1 MDLSRDDLK
10 QAMIDAMKESGRDIN
25 LSTDDL
31 EKSLKALTKQTKD
44 NKSTM
49 GGLLKDMITGQ
60 KSYKDLSYTIR
71 DLDKKIEELGE
82 NTDTAS
88 KKQRESLQVQRENMQ
103 LVQQQ
108 NAAQRAAVE
117 GLTTFTKSVG
127 ATAGRTVGNF
137 ARNLQDGAGAFT
149 LAGGLMEGALDGINA
164 GAQALG
170 GGLTTIGSTMA
181 VSTIPQVRALGI
193 VSAGAGIA
201 ISALGSAAA
210 LGKSVVSFLVK
221 EMEKTIS
228 NYQKISAAG
237 ALFADGMTGMR
248 TAASQSFLT
257 INQFGEVLSKMS
269 GTFAESGLSVG
280 GAVKMIGQVGKVMG
294 DANNPN
300 SIRGR
305 LLALGYSFQEQVELQ
320 AEVMS
325 DMRKANS
332 VYLNDPQKIAQ
343 TTEEYAKNLRI
354 ISAVTGEDARK
365 KMEEARKGSA
375 QTAFRA
381 RLMELEAKFPGTMQA
396 TLTAMATMTP
406 EAQQALREQIVYN
419 GIRSKDLAVTAQLSQ
434 GFNQEVT
441 GMANMIKS
449 GNLRN
454 QEGIDQS
461 LKIQAEG
468 RAQHRKDLES
478 QELISFGMASMA
490 GKFPGVET
498 ALQNYTLS
506 SDKITK
512 DGIEAAKKAAE
523 AQARANDELTNKYV
537 IAAIAAQNLAIV
549 LQEEVLGVLQDFAKV
564 SANILEFLSDG
575 LKELGLGKKAK
586 KFSFGDVGKEAMTYG
601 SIGAG
606 TGAVIGSAA
615 GGVGAGPGAL
625 IGGATGA
632 LVGAGTS
639 VVRQLFGSGSGP
651 NGELP
656 NAGASDKG
664 KKPDLSTISSKTG
677 ASTQVGAQY
686 AGAFQS
692 LINQLDAA
700 GYEIRS
706 LGGYNDRDVRG
717 KPGVKSIHA
726 HGAAIDINPG
736 TNPMGPG
743 LITDMPPGIG
753 KLANSLGLGWGGDWK
768 SVKDAMHFSAAR
780 SEGGSMLQARDGNV
794 FSGPDSGYPAT
805 LHGTEAVVPL
815 PDGRNIPVKMDT
827 SELVSKLEELIG
839 VMKDQGT
846 ISKRM
851 LHAVQ

>member
-10 QAMIDAMKESGRDIN
+10 QAMVDAMRESGRDIN

-31 EKSLKALTKQTKD
+31 DKALKSLTKQTKD

-60 KSYKDLSYTIR
+60 KSYKDLSTTIR
-71 DLDKKIEELGE
+71 DLDRRIEELGE

-88 KKQRESLQVQRENMQ
+88 KKQRESFQIQRENMQ

-108 NAAQRAAVE
+108 NVAQRAAVE
-117 GLTTFTKSVG
+117 GLTTFSKTIG

-181 VSTIPQVRALGI
+181 VSTIPHVRTLGI

-201 ISALGSAAA
+201 ISALGSAAV

-221 EMEKTIS
+221 EMEKTVS
-228 NYQKISAAG
+228 NFQKISAAG

-257 INQFGEVLSKMS
+257 INQFGEVLGKMS

-280 GAVKMIGQVGKVMG
+280 GAVKMIGRVGEVMG
-294 DANNPN
+294 AGGAN
-300 SIRGR
+300 SIRSR

-343 TTEEYAKNLRI
+343 TTEEYAKNLRV
-354 ISAVTGEDARK
+354 ISSITGEDARK
-365 KMEEARKGSA
+365 KMEEARKGAA
-375 QTAFRA
+375 QTAFRSK
-381 RLMELEAKFPGTMQA
+381 LMELEAKFPGTMQA
-396 TLTAMATMTP
+396 TLTAMSTQTP
-406 EAQQALREQIVYN
+406 EAQQALREQIVFN

-434 GFNQEVT
+434 GFNQEIT
-441 GMANMIKS
+441 GMADIIKS

-454 QEGIDQS
+454 QDGIDQS
-461 LKIQAEG
+461 LKLQAQG
-468 RAQHRKDLES
+468 RDQHRKDLES
-478 QELISFGMASMA
+478 QKLTSFGMASMA

-506 SDKITK
+506 SDKFTK
-512 DGIEAAKKAAE
+512 EGLEASKKAAE
-523 AQARANDELTNKYV
+523 AQARANDDLTNKYK
-537 IAAIAAQNLAIV
+537 IAAIAAQNLAIT

-564 SANILEFLSDG
+564 SAGILEVLSDG
-575 LKELGLGKKAK
+575 LAELGLGKKAK
-586 KFSFGDVGKEAMTYG
+586 KFSFSDVGKEALNYG

-606 TGAVIGSAA
+606 AGAVIGSGAM
-615 GGVGAGPGAL
+615 GVGAPVGAL

-632 LVGAGTS
+632 LVGAGSS
-639 VVRQLFGSGSGP
+639 VARQLWGSGSGAK
-651 NGELP
+651 GEPP

-664 KKPDLSTISSKTG
+664 KKPDLATISSKTG

-686 AGAFQS
+686 AGAFQR
-692 LINQLDAA
+692 LIDNLDAS

-726 HGAAIDINPG
+726 HGGAIDINPG
-736 TNPMGPG
+736 TNPMGQS

-753 KLANSLGLGWGGDWK
+753 QLANSLGLGWGGDWK
-768 SVKDAMHFSAAR
+768 SVKDAMHFSAAQ
-780 SEGGSMLQARDGNV
+780 SEGGGMLQARNGGS

-805 LHGTEAVVPL
+805 LHGNEAVVPL

>member
-10 QAMIDAMKESGRDIN
+10 QAMVDAMKESGRDIN

-31 EKSLKALTKQTKD
+31 DKALKSLTKQTKD

-60 KSYKDLSYTIR
+60 KSYKDLSNTIR
-71 DLDKKIEELGE
+71 DLDRRIEELGE

-88 KKQRESLQVQRENMQ
+88 KKQRESFQIQRENMQ

-108 NAAQRAAVE
+108 NAAQRAAVD
-117 GLTTFTKSVG
+117 GLQTFTKSVS

-181 VSTIPQVRALGI
+181 VSTIPHVRTLGI

-201 ISALGSAAA
+201 ISALGSAAV

-221 EMEKTIS
+221 EMEKTVS
-228 NYQKISAAG
+228 NFQKISAAG

-257 INQFGEVLSKMS
+257 INQFGEVMSKMS

-305 LLALGYSFQEQVELQ
+305 LLALGYSFQEQVELS
-320 AEVMS
+320 AEVMA

-343 TTEEYAKNLRI
+343 TTEEYAKNLRV
-354 ISAVTGEDARK
+354 ISAITGEDARK
-365 KMEEARKGSA
+365 KMEEVRKGAA
-375 QTAFRA
+375 QTAFRSK
-381 RLMELEAKFPGTMQA
+381 LMELEAKFPGTYKA
-396 TLTAMATMTP
+396 TLDAMATMTP

-441 GMANMIKS
+441 GMADMIKS

-454 QEGIDQS
+454 QDGIDQS
-461 LKIQAEG
+461 LKLQAEG
-468 RAQHRKDLES
+468 RAMHRKDLES
-478 QELISFGMASMA
+478 QKLTSFGMASMA

-506 SDKITK
+506 SDKFTK
-512 DGIEAAKKAAE
+512 EGLEAAKKAAE
-523 AQARANDELTNKYV
+523 EQARANDELTNKYK

-564 SANILEFLSDG
+564 SAGILEVLSDG
-575 LKELGLGKKAK
+575 LAELGLGKKAK
-586 KFSFGDVGKEAMTYG
+586 KFSFSDVGREAMTYG
-601 SIGAG
+601 AGGA
-606 TGAVIGSAA
+606 TAGAVLGLGA
-615 GGVGAGPGAL
+615 GGVGVGPGAL

-632 LVGAGTS
+632 LIGAGSS
-639 VVRQLFGSGSGP
+639 VVRQLFGSGSGEK
-651 NGELP
+651 GEPP

-664 KKPDLSTISSKTG
+664 KKPDLATISSKTG

-686 AGAFQS
+686 AGTFQR
-692 LINQLDAA
+692 LIDNLDAQ

-706 LGGYNDRDVRG
+706 LGGYNDREVRG

-736 TNPMGPG
+736 TNPMGPT

-768 SVKDAMHFSAAR
+768 SKKDAMHFSAAQ
-780 SEGGSMLQARDGNV
+780 SEGGGMLQARNGGS

-805 LHGTEAVVPL
+805 LHGNEAVVPL

>member
-31 EKSLKALTKQTKD
+31 NKALTSLTKQTKD

-88 KKQRESLQVQRENMQ
+88 KKQRESLQIQRENMQ
-103 LVQQQ
+103 QMQQH
-108 NAAQRAAVE
+108 NAVQRAAVE
-117 GLTTFTKSVG
+117 GLTSFTKTVSS
-127 ATAGRTVGNF
+127 TAGRTVGNF

-201 ISALGSAAA
+201 ISALGSAAV

-221 EMEKTIS
+221 EMEKTVS
-228 NYQKISAAG
+228 TYQKISASG

-280 GAVKMIGQVGKVMG
+280 GATKMIGRVGDVMG
-294 DANNPN
+294 AGGAN

-305 LLALGYSFQEQVELQ
+305 LLALGYSFQEQVELS

-343 TTEEYAKNLRI
+343 TTEEYAKNLRV

-365 KMEEARKGSA
+365 KMEEARRGNA

-381 RLMELEAKFPGTMQA
+381 KLMELEAKFPGTMQA
-396 TLTAMATMTP
+396 TLTAMASMTP
-406 EAQQALREQIVYN
+406 EAQQALREHIGLGQVI
-419 GIRSKDLAVTAQLSQ
+419 SKDIAITGQLSK
-434 GFNQEVT
+434 GFNHEVT
-441 GMANMIKS
+441 GMADIIKS

-454 QEGIDQS
+454 QEGIDQAQK
-461 LKIQAEG
+461 LQVEG
-468 RAQHRKDLES
+468 REQHRKDLANGK
-478 QELISFGMASMA
+478 LTAIGMANMA
-490 GKFPGVET
+490 GKFPGVGT
-498 ALQNYTLS
+498 ALENYTLS

-512 DGIEAAKKAAE
+512 EGIEAAKKAAE
-523 AQARANDELTNKYV
+523 AQARANDELTNKYM

-549 LQEEVLGVLQDFAKV
+549 LQEEVLGVLQDFASI
-564 SANILEFLSDG
+564 SASILDVLREG
-575 LKELGLGKKAK
+575 LGELGLKKK

-601 SIGAG
+601 AYGSAMGAGMGMLGGPIGVGGGAAIGGAVGSVIGAG
-606 TGAVIGSAA
+606 S
-615 GGVGAGPGAL
+615 
-625 IGGATGA
+625 
-632 LVGAGTS
+632 S
-639 VVRQLFGSGSGP
+639 VVKQLWGGGPAGENPKSG
-651 NGELP
+651 
-656 NAGASDKG
+656 DTG
-664 KKPDLSTISSKTG
+664 KTKPDLASISSKTG
-677 ASTQVGAQY
+677 ATTQVGAQY
-686 AGAFQS
+686 AGAFQN
-692 LINQLDAA
+692 LINNLDAA

-706 LGGYNDRDVRG
+706 LGGYNNRDVRG

-736 TNPMGPG
+736 TNPMGMG
-743 LITDMPPGIG
+743 LITDMPPGVG
-753 KLANSLGLGWGGDWK
+753 QMANRLGLGWGGDWK
-768 SVKDAMHFSAAR
+768 SVKDAMHFSAAK